1 MQHLTINLLLEK
13 KKGEEYLRYVR
24 RERERDITFPFFL
37 SSFSSRVKSR
47 VILDA
52 GRKSVPLISYYF
64 NPVLKF
70 RRVPRDDFEDAR
82 RKRGLFVL
90 R

>member
-24 RERERDITFPFFL
+24 RERDITFPFFL

-82 RKRGLFVL
+82 RRRGLFVL

>member
-24 RERERDITFPFFL
+24 RERETSLSLFF